1 MTNVWEFCFWKKYV
15 LFSVRISLCHSSPWN
30 WFRNSEGKCCGNELS
45 LPSFTFSRNDAVTIT
60 IVSSEFLVL
69 LWSKFIDQ
77 SSAIYIARQGMRIFC
92 GTSEFFYLLL
102 GWPTANFALL
112 LRGQSHQLNVNNCM
126 FDSLIWSKSH
136 MEPRN
141 EVGSQSLA
149 KHLVG
154 FEPRTFWFWM

>member
-1 MTNVWEFCFWKKYV
+1 MSFFPLELVQKLWGKMLWKRIIITIIYIQQKRCSNNNCF
-15 LFSVRISLCHSSPWN
+15 SRISSSA
-30 WFRNSEGKCCGNELS
+30 L
-45 LPSFTFSRNDAVTIT
+45 I
-60 IVSSEFLVL
+60 
-69 LWSKFIDQ
+69 SKFILWCHQ

-92 GTSEFFYLLL
+92 GTAEFFYLLL
-102 GWPTANFALL
+102 GCPTANFALL
-112 LRGQSHQLNVNNCM
+112 LRGQSHQLDVNNCM
-126 FDSLIWSKSH
+126 FDSLIQSKSH